1 MGQTAEDTIRK
12 IALEK
17 AEIIS
22 LSMNYIASEA
32 ENLAMWTMDSIKKEQ
47 NDLLPSDYIRNKDGV
62 LFRKVIKEGRDQK
75 NSMIFFPAD
84 VELTEEII
92 KEINAT
98 ENLDQVFQAIK
109 QRADFYEWLYVAM
122 EDGLLRVFP
131 YTGVEMYDPFHQQK
145 GDPFYTVANREN
157 NPGRQ
162 TVWTKPYVDY
172 LGTGWMITCS
182 SPLYLRNDF

>member
-1 MGQTAEDTIRK
+1 MVSIFVFTFYIVQQDRYRMGQTAEDTIRK

-131 YTGVEMYDPFHQQK
+131 YTGVEQ
-145 GDPFYTVANREN
+145 
-157 NPGRQ
+157 
-162 TVWTKPYVDY
+162 
-172 LGTGWMITCS
+172 
-182 SPLYLRNDF
+182 